1 MRGLVVVRGIGGS
14 EEVMNEL
21 GTSGRPGDLRHGV
34 EGWRGE
40 RWRSVGVEEWRSGGG
55 EKGRRGGVEEAWLKH
70 CLALSDTTTFYKHS
84 TKSSLLECGMW
95 NVKCGAPAAP

>member
-1 MRGLVVVRGIGGS
+1 
-14 EEVMNEL
+14 MNEL

-55 EKGRRGGVEEAWLKH
+55 EEGRRGGEEEWRRHGSSIAWLS
-70 CLALSDTTTFYKHS
+70 LTPQLSINTAPNQVFWNV
-84 TKSSLLECGMW
+84 ECG
-95 NVKCGAPAAP
+95 AQAAP

>member
-1 MRGLVVVRGIGGS
+1 MRGPGEVRGIGGS

-55 EKGRRGGVEEAWLKH
+55 EKGRRGGVEEWRRLKH
-70 CLALSDTTTFYKHS
+70 CLALSDTTAFYKHG
-84 TKSSLLECGMW
+84 TKSSLW
-95 NVKCGAPAAP
+95 NVECGAPAAP